1 MSDTTING
9 GATSRR
15 NFLTGAG
22 LVAGSVGLTGAV
34 GARASAS
41 ELSMPG
47 EDPEV
52 SMVYQV
58 NRDDPDYYGHILF
71 SMGEILRQTA
81 NNAALT
87 AVCFGPGLNLLRA
100 QRSESVSAEN
110 HDRIASLMTYGAS
123 FRACRQSMDAMD
135 LAPEDLIDGVEVVPS
150 GVLKMA
156 RLQQEGAAYVAW

>member
-1 MSDTTING
+1 MSDTTTNG
-9 GATSRR
+9 GAISRR
-15 NFLTGAG
+15 HFLTGAG
-22 LVAGSVGLTGAV
+22 LVAGSVGLAGAA
-34 GARASAS
+34 GARASES

-100 QRSESVSAEN
+100 QRPASVSAEN
-110 HDRIASLMTYGAS
+110 HDRIASLMTYG
-123 FRACRQSMDAMD
+123 
-135 LAPEDLIDGVEVVPS
+135 
-150 GVLKMA
+150 
-156 RLQQEGAAYVAW
+156 